1 MSVQT
6 AKNVVS
12 VQASRL
18 TSLNIHGIA
27 GRWHSSLPKKEHR
40 ITRSA
45 REPRLEAVLY
55 PASGSGS
62 GPASRPSPRSSTPIS
77 RALSAR
83 TSHEHVDPWVVN
95 NYTKF
100 VCLRGSFG
108 QCRLIYLCH
117 RDPTNSQLSQLYYN
131 KTIAS
136 GRLPEG
142 KAPSSWLP
150 VAMITVRLKV

>member
-18 TSLNIHGIA
+18 TSLNIPRIA
-27 GRWHSSLPKKEHR
+27 GRSPSS
-40 ITRSA
+40 
-45 REPRLEAVLY
+45 VLY
-55 PASGSGS
+55 PAWGSGS
-62 GPASRPSPRSSTPIS
+62 SPASRPSPRSSTPIS
-77 RALSAR
+77 RALPAQ
-83 TSHEHVDPWVVN
+83 TSHEHVGPWVVN

-100 VCLRGSFG
+100 MCLRGSFG

-117 RDPTNSQLSQLYYN
+117 SDPTNSQLSQLYYN

-150 VAMITVRLKV
+150 AAMITVRLKV